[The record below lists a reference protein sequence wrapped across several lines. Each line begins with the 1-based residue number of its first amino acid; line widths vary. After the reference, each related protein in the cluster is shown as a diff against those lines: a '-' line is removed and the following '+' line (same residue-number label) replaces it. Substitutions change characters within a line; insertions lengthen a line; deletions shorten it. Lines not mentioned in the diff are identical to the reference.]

1 MVSEYSLTMPRT
13 SGRAALVEVAARLFA
28 ERGFEATS
36 VAEIQ
41 AAAGLAPGSGAL
53 YKHFASKRA
62 LLDAVRAERPAPGLG
77 EDDEPGRALERLGRH
92 LLQAGALGAD
102 TEAVAEFLRGA
113 VRAGTLRDHDC
124 EAMAALLVGAL
135 AHRSPPA
142 GERQEERLLA
152 AWVDLALTALDPRR
166 DLLDEVGPPP

>member
-1 MVSEYSLTMPRT
+1 MPRT
-13 SGRAALVEVAARLFA
+13 SGRAALVEAAARLFA
-28 ERGFEATS
+28 EQGFEATS

-53 YKHFASKRA
+53 YKHFASKQA

-77 EDDEPGRALERLGRH
+77 EGEEPGRALERLGRH

-102 TEAVAEFLRGA
+102 TEAVAAFLRGA

-124 EAMAALLVGAL
+124 EAVAALLIGAL
-135 AHRSPPA
+135 AHRRPI
-142 GERQEERLLA
+142 GERHEERLLA

-166 DLLDEVGPPP
+166 DLLDEVGPEP